1 MRDPLMHTPPAP
13 EEKRDDALLWLG
25 LLLCPLAMGVNTI
38 VGFTVAHWTCDTNQ
52 KKFSYLVSGIDLA
65 LCICAFLISFA
76 LYRRHS
82 DASDEIPIDGRRVF
96 MAKVS
101 MLLSLLATL
110 LVIAG
115 TLAVFALHPC
125 D

>member
-13 EEKRDDALLWLG
+13 EERRNDALLWTG
-25 LLLCPLAMGVNTI
+25 LLLCPLAMGINTI

-52 KKFSYLVSGIDLA
+52 KKFSYLVSAVDLV

-76 LYRRHS
+76 LYRKYS
-82 DASDEIPIDGRRVF
+82 EANDEIPIDGRRAF
-96 MAKVS
+96 MAKLS
-101 MLLSLLATL
+101 MLLSVLATL

-115 TLAVFALHPC
+115 TLAVFTLHPC

>member
-13 EEKRDDALLWLG
+13 EEKRNDALLWTG

-52 KKFSYLVSGIDLA
+52 KKFSYLVSVIDFA
-65 LCICAFLISFA
+65 LCVCAFLISWA
-76 LYRRHS
+76 LYQRHR
-82 DASDEIPIDGRRVF
+82 AADENIPIEGRRLF

-101 MLLSLLATL
+101 MLLSILAAL

-115 TLAVFALHPC
+115 TLAVLTLHPC